1 VSRGK
6 EFEAQL
12 RAALRRDWPKAWV
25 ERFTDA
31 MTGRG
36 MSSVK
41 SPPDLIAVG
50 VDEHALL
57 IECKAT
63 KGKSIPF
70 DRVDGHQLDHLLRFS
85 AATPLTDRRTHGCVA
100 LLQYNGERGKA
111 RLYRAW
117 LLPVD
122 QWAWLGWQLPRKSLP
137 FDHPYLHPYEMRWVP
152 GHGWVTTDAIERVL
166 RPTG

>member
-1 VSRGK
+1 MSAGK
-6 EFEAQL
+6 RFEAEL
-12 RAALRRDWPKAWV
+12 RTALRRDWPRAWV
-25 ERFTDA
+25 ERFTDG
-31 MTGRG
+31 MTGKG

-50 VDEHALL
+50 VDGHNLL

-70 DRVDGHQLDHLLRFS
+70 DRVDGHQLDHLLRFNKAPGS
-85 AATPLTDRRTHGCVA
+85 RSRGCVA

-117 LLPVD
+117 LLPVQD
-122 QWAWLGWQLPRKSLP
+122 WTFLSFALPRKSLP
-137 FDHPYLHPYEMRWVP
+137 FDHHELHRYEMRWVP
-152 GHGWVTTDAIERVL
+152 AHGWVTTDAIEQVL